1 MGRDE
6 NITTTFGSPGSITGS
21 FGDLNHL
28 PLKAEVVAIN
38 GTFSGSVQE
47 IRCASG
53 GLEGAVADFCILS
66 KCSFGTHGEPSIQDY
81 ASEIIIEAGNPLKGP
96 ISSFTVKNAGSPA
109 IVYYYDKA

>member
-1 MGRDE
+1 MARDE
-6 NITTTFGSPGSITGS
+6 NITTPFGSPGSITGS
-21 FGDLNHL
+21 YGVNHQY
-28 PLKAEVVAIN
+28 LKAEVVAIN

-53 GLEGAVADFCILS
+53 AIDQKATDFCILS
-66 KCSFGTHGEPSIQDY
+66 KCSFGTHGYPSIQDY